1 MESIRAAIKE
11 LILPDLDRIRE
22 ESREIKAILTIT
34 NKRLDDVNLHLA
46 DQSRRIDETNRRID
60 AVREELTGRIDET
73 NKRIDAAREELTSRI
88 DALHADLTGRVDET
102 NRFIIETNRRLDK
115 LYEVIVR
122 REEHVLL
129 TERVIHLER
138 DVAEIKQKL
147 AA

>member
-22 ESREIKAILTIT
+22 ESKEIKAILTVT

-46 DQSRRIDETNRRID
+46 DQSRRIDETNK
-60 AVREELTGRIDET
+60 RIDET
-73 NKRIDAAREELTSRI
+73 NKRIDSVREEMTSLI
-88 DALHADLTGRVDET
+88 GE
-102 NRFIIETNRRLDK
+102 INRRLDR

-122 REEHVLL
+122 RDEHYQLA
-129 TERVIHLER
+129 ERVAVMER
-138 DVAEIKQKL
+138 NLAELKQRL